1 MVAAAEASARG
12 PRGRRTILV
21 TVAAML
27 ALVGVLAVVDQRTR
41 PDGEGSAGAA
51 DPTTTTERATASSIR
66 LTGPATPPSRTF
78 VPTIP
83 LPSGE
88 RLLGWLASGWG
99 EVLDPAT
106 GTILSSELAPG
117 AGSLTVVPRLGGLVV
132 VNLQG
137 ASATWVPELPS
148 AGQPT
153 PLANDVSDVFP
164 SDIASRVWVVS
175 GRGPAGV
182 VEVDLTTGETFE
194 PTELPVGAFPMGPI
208 DGGLV
213 VQAPDGLYAH
223 RRGSARFERI
233 VNGPYVASAGRFVAY
248 QACDERLLCPV
259 FVRDLANGSDIAIEA
274 SAEAGYV
281 VDGALSP
288 DGRWLAVVRQDPS
301 RAWRITVFEV
311 ATGRSLPVSS
321 GPARSSGFIRP
332 TWTPD
337 GEWLVWPEFPGVRG
351 FHPADNTAAIVDSN
365 GAAYQGVAV
374 LGPRSA
380 PS

>member
-1 MVAAAEASARG
+1 VA
-12 PRGRRTILV
+12 L
-21 TVAAML
+21 AAML
-27 ALVGVLAVVDQRTR
+27 ALVGVLAVVDQSTR
-41 PDGEGSAGAA
+41 SDGEASADAA
-51 DPTTTTERATASSIR
+51 DSTTTTERTTPTSIR
-66 LTGPATPPSRTF
+66 LNAPATAPARTF

-83 LPSGE
+83 LSPGE
-88 RLLGWLASGWG
+88 RLLGWQATGRG

-106 GTILSSELAPG
+106 GTILSSDLVDG
-117 AGSLTVVPRLGGLVV
+117 VGSVAVVPRLGGLVV
-132 VNLQG
+132 VNLQA
-137 ASATWVPELPS
+137 ASATWFPELPF
-148 AGQPT
+148 AGEPT
-153 PLANDVSDVFP
+153 TLANDVSDVFP
-164 SDIASRVWVVS
+164 SDIESRVWVVN
-175 GRGPAGV
+175 GRGTASFA
-182 VEVDLTTGETFE
+182 EVDLTTGEAFG

-223 RRGSARFERI
+223 RRGSDRFERI

-248 QACDERLLCPV
+248 QACDEQLLCPV

-281 VDGALSP
+281 MDGALSP

-311 ATGRSLPVSS
+311 GTGRSLPVTS
-321 GPARSSGFIRP
+321 GPARSSGFIQP

-374 LGPRSA
+374 LGPRSG